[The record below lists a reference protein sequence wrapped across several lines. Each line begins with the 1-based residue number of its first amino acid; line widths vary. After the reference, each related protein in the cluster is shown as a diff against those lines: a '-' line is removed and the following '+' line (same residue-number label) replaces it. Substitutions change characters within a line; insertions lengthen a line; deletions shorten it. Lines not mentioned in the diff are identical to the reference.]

1 LIVERIASV
10 CLLVLFVSAAG
21 FSQAHGQ
28 APPSEHQIAAALQ
41 AAPENLRADATVLG
55 YDASGNLATLRQ
67 GTNDLVCLADNPSD
81 DGFSVACYHESLEP
95 YMARGRELSA
105 DGIVDGQERNRI
117 RWEAAEA
124 GTLSMPEEPATL
136 YVLTGS
142 GFDPSMGAVSEG
154 YLRYVLYTPW
164 ATVESTGLPDRPTGP
179 GSPWLMFPG
188 TAGAH
193 IMISP
198 PRSGGGGR

>member
-1 LIVERIASV
+1 MERLASV
-10 CLLVLFVSAAG
+10 CLLVLVAAAAG
-21 FSQAHGQ
+21 RSHLHGQ
-28 APPSEHQIAAALQ
+28 TLPSQHQIAAALQ
-41 AAPENLRADATVLG
+41 AAPEDRRAEATVLG
-55 YDASGNLATLRQ
+55 YNAAGSLTVLRD
-67 GTNDLVCLADNPSD
+67 GANDLVCLADNPSD

-95 YMARGRELSA
+95 YMAKGRELTA
-105 DGIVDGQERNRI
+105 EGITDGQERNRI
-117 RWEAAEA
+117 RWEAAET
-124 GTLSMPEEPATL
+124 GTLPMPEEPATL

-142 GFDPSMGAVSEG
+142 GFDPSTGTVTDP
-154 YLRYVLYTPW
+154 YLRWVLYTPW

-188 TAGAH
+188 TPGAH